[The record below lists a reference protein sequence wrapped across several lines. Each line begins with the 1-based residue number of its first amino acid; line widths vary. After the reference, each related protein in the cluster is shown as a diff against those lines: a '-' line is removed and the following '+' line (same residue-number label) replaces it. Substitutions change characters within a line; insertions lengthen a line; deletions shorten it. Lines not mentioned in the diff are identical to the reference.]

1 MRDLFL
7 LDPDVVFLN
16 HGSFGAC
23 PRPVFEAYQTWQ
35 RELEREPVDFI
46 ARRLPGLLADARA
59 ELAAYLGA
67 AADDLT
73 FVQNAGTGVNIAA
86 RSIDL
91 QPGDE
96 VLATGLEYGACDF
109 AWESVCSAAGARYV
123 RAEMPLP
130 VGDVV
135 ESLFAQQTDRTR
147 VVYAS
152 HITSETGIRL
162 PIEEI
167 VARGRAEGLITIV
180 DGAHAPAHV
189 PLELTALGADFYAG
203 NCHKWLCAPKGSG
216 FLHVRPEHQE
226 RVDGAIVSWGHR
238 KPSTFISRTEEQ
250 GTRDESAYLSVPA
263 AIAFQHEHDWDAVR
277 TRCVDLCRDARREL
291 CAVLGT
297 EPIAPEEMVLQMA
310 SVRIPDD
317 VDGAALGRAL
327 WDEHRIEIPLMRP
340 QQDLLRISIA
350 AYTTREDVDK
360 LLDVLPSAIATSRT
374 PTGS

>member
-23 PRPVFEAYQTWQ
+23 PRPVFEAYQAWQ

-46 ARRLPGLLADARA
+46 ARRRQGLLAEARA
-59 ELAAYLGA
+59 ELAAYVGA

-73 FVQNAGTGVNIAA
+73 FVQNAGTGVSIAA

-109 AWESVCSAAGARYV
+109 AWESICGRAGARYV

-135 ESLFAQQTDRTR
+135 ELLFAQRTERTR

-167 VARGRAEGLITIV
+167 VARGRAEGLVTIV

-189 PLELTALGADFYAG
+189 PLDLEALGADFYAG
-203 NCHKWLCAPKGSG
+203 NCHKWLCAPKGSA

-226 RVDGAIVSWGHR
+226 RVDGAIVSWGQR
-238 KPSTFISRTEEQ
+238 EPATFLSRTEEQ
-250 GTRDESAYLSVPA
+250 GTRDDAAYLSVPA
-263 AIAFQHEHDWDAVR
+263 AIAFQRENDWGAVR
-277 TRCVDLCRDARREL
+277 GRCVALCREARREL

-297 EPIAPEEMVLQMA
+297 EPIAPEEMVHQMA
-310 SVRIPDD
+310 SVQLPDD
-317 VDGAALGRAL
+317 VDGAELGRIL
-327 WDEHRIEIPLMRP
+327 WEEHRIEIPLMRP
-340 QQDLLRISIA
+340 QQDLLRISVA
-350 AYTTREDVDK
+350 AYTTREDVDR
-360 LLDVLPSAIATSRT
+360 LLDVLPRVLARSRSRT
-374 PTGS
+374 RP

>member
-1 MRDLFL
+1 VRDLFQ
-7 LDPDVVFLN
+7 LDPDIVFLN

-23 PRPVFEAYQTWQ
+23 PRPVFEAYQDWQ
-35 RELEREPVDFI
+35 RRLERDPVDFI
-46 ARRLPGLLADARA
+46 VRRLPGLLAEARA
-59 ELAAYLGA
+59 ELAGYVGA
-67 AADDLT
+67 APDDLT
-73 FVQNAGTGVNIAA
+73 FVQNAGTGVNVAA

-91 QPGDE
+91 RPGDE

-109 AWESVCSAAGARYV
+109 AWEAICRAAGARYV

-135 ESLFAQQTDRTR
+135 EQLFAQKTVRTR

-162 PIEEI
+162 PIEQI
-167 VARGRAEGLITIV
+167 VARGRAEGLVTIV

-189 PLELTALGADFYAG
+189 PLDLAALGADFYAG
-203 NCHKWLCAPKGSG
+203 NCHKWLCAPKGSA
-216 FLHVRPEHQE
+216 FLHVRREHQPH
-226 RVDGAIVSWGHR
+226 VDGAIVSWGHR
-238 KPSTFISRTEEQ
+238 EPATFLSRTEEQ

-277 TRCVDLCRDARREL
+277 VRCVELCREARRRL

-310 SVRIPDD
+310 SVRIPEG
-317 VDGAALGRAL
+317 VDGAELGRVL
-327 WDEHRIEIPLMRP
+327 LEEHRIEIPLMRP
-340 QQDLLRISIA
+340 QQDLLRISVA
-350 AYTTREDVDK
+350 AYTTRADVDR
-360 LLDVLPSAIATSRT
+360 LLEALPGALSAASRAA
-374 PTGS
+374 